1 MEENEESMV
10 LMDLPSSKGCSQTND
25 SYWKRQREQID
36 MFLEKLLA
44 DQRVEKDQVFIPD
57 ITSKV
62 KANCQ
67 EVQREPNSPVPPLL
81 VSGAFLPP
89 FRADKNTSSWL
100 QPVLASKDIDVMA
113 KECIETS
120 TFTSNVKSKVS
131 KIIVPLKDPNPLRTP
146 TPSQSKEK
154 AVRLTDEE
162 KSLFNSENLPLPQF
176 YPLSRTDE
184 VNLKRI
190 RRKIKNKNCAKE
202 SRRKK
207 KEYIDSLLERIREFE
222 DENRRLMLKLK
233 QSMEENDK
241 LSFQLRKH
249 SQKQLNLLSTI

>member
-146 TPSQSKEK
+146 TPSQ
-154 AVRLTDEE
+154 
-162 KSLFNSENLPLPQF
+162 
-176 YPLSRTDE
+176 
-184 VNLKRI
+184 
-190 RRKIKNKNCAKE
+190 NCAKE